1 VASDH
6 EKCGSMIKSVYKRR
20 GPHNLLGVRYHL
32 EHAKIF
38 ELVIGFLQRAQYCN
52 VTTSPENEM
61 TILVKY
67 LHTST
72 KKLKYV

>member
-1 VASDH
+1 MAS
-6 EKCGSMIKSVYKRR
+6 EYKKCGSMIRSAYKRR

-38 ELVIGFLQRAQYCN
+38 ELVIGFLQTAQYCN
-52 VTTSPENEM
+52 VTTGPGNEM

-67 LHTST
+67 LRTST
-72 KKLKYV
+72 KS